1 MKKEKFQELKQW
13 VQDTKFDRL
22 GVFTYSHEENTHA
35 YGLVDDVPAE
45 LKKARA
51 EEIMEIQSAI
61 SLQKN
66 QSMIGNSYKVLIDR
80 EEGGYYVGRT
90 EFDSPEVDNEVLIE
104 KKKNRLKIGDFFNI
118 EIEKADFYDLYGNS
132 K

>member
-1 MKKEKFQELKQW
+1 
-13 VQDTKFDRL
+13 
-22 GVFTYSHEENTHA
+22 
-35 YGLVDDVPAE
+35 
-45 LKKARA
+45 
-51 EEIMEIQSAI
+51 MEIQSAI

-66 QSMIGNSYKVLIDR
+66 QLMIGKSYKVLIDR

-90 EFDSPEVDNEVLIE
+90 EFDSPEVDNEVLI
-104 KKKNRLKIGDFFNI
+104 KKMDNDLKVGEFFNI

>member
-1 MKKEKFQELKQW
+1 MKEW
-13 VQDTKFDRL
+13 VAESQFDRL
-22 GVFTYSHEENTHA
+22 GCFTYSHEENTHA
-35 YGLVDDVPAE
+35 YGLVDDVPME

-66 QSMIGNSYKVLIDR
+66 QLMIGKSYKVLIDR

-90 EFDSPEVDNEVLIE
+90 EFDSPEVDNEVLI
-104 KKKNRLKIGDFFNI
+104 KKMDNDLKVGEFFNI